1 MELKENASYI
11 SRRSAIGRMA
21 AMATALFGARANAQ
35 QAAAKAAKWDASMEL
50 AVEIE
55 LAATDD
61 FRARRPYVAVWVE
74 DKDAKSVRTLCLWV
88 ENSRK
93 GGRWIPDLRRWYR
106 GGEAVYKA
114 GGPDLILTV
123 SSATR
128 NPGKYSLLWDGK
140 DNKGAPVAQG
150 TYTVYLESAREHGP
164 YTLLKKDITIGP
176 KLFKETV
183 AGNADIKGATVE
195 YRKHKQA

>member
-1 MELKENASYI
+1 MELKESASYV
-11 SRRSAIGRMA
+11 SRRSAIGRVA
-21 AMATALFGARANAQ
+21 AMATALFGVRANAQ
-35 QAAAKAAKWDASMEL
+35 QTAPKAARWDATMEV

-74 DKDAKSVRTLCLWV
+74 DKDAKSIKTLSLWV
-88 ENSRK
+88 QNTGR

-106 GGEAVYKA
+106 GGEAVYKS
-114 GGPDLILTV
+114 GGPDLIITM

-140 DNKGAPVAQG
+140 DNKGALVTQG

-164 YTLLKKDITIGP
+164 YTLLKKEITIGP
-176 KLFKETV
+176 KTFKETV
-183 AGNADIKGATVE
+183 AGSADIKGATVE
-195 YRKHKQA
+195 YRKHRQA